1 MTTTPRWR
9 GAADPP
15 RHREGIAV
23 ALKSVFTLGLYY
35 AYWVHRLHREMPS
48 REGVDSTSELAV
60 GLPVGIGLLS
70 IVPVLASGILGD
82 GEVHMPLFIT
92 GMAINFVAHL
102 IYLRVLWKLTD
113 RLALVAEA
121 TELGSLG
128 LSQRRWD
135 AVLGILSITIENIGL
150 KSIDLLALDVP
161 EWVGRLDSILLGL
174 GVLGLVR
181 WSRSCLLVANIHSNE
196 EKQFAKALGVALE
209 FQPSTTPGQLGVAP
223 RELSRKLRGK
233 VSLIR
238 RTQWMTDDNDEGFG
252 WFLSAEEDLK
262 ENGIVVPGTIIQANV
277 HLFREGP
284 SDHPGELVFS
294 LATPVDT
301 DALDALSRKLGSL
314 KGETLDDPKLQFF
327 SDYLADEMER
337 VVGVEVPDSI
347 SPLPEAYVS
356 TTIFYRH
363 HLPGGR
369 LGSGM
374 YPLLVSPASKVA
386 MVLPMGLWTQEGYD
400 MYLASGGHPIE

>member
-1 MTTTPRWR
+1 MTTTTRWR
-9 GAADPP
+9 GAALRPE
-15 RHREGIAV
+15 HRDGLAV
-23 ALKSVFTLGLYY
+23 ALKSVITLGLYY
-35 AYWVHRLHREMPS
+35 AYWVHRLHKETPS
-48 REGVDSTSELAV
+48 REGVDSTSGLAV
-60 GLPVGIGLLS
+60 GVPVGIGVLS
-70 IVPVLASGILGD
+70 IVPVVASGIFGD
-82 GEVHMPLFIT
+82 GEVQMPLFMT
-92 GMAINFVAHL
+92 GMGINFVAHL
-102 IYLRVLWKLTD
+102 VYLRTLWKLTD

-121 TELGSLG
+121 AELGSLG

-135 AVLGILSITIENIGL
+135 AVLGILSIAVENIGL
-150 KSIDLLALDVP
+150 KSVDLLALDVP

-174 GVLGLVR
+174 GVLGLFR
-181 WSRSCLLVANIHSNE
+181 WSRSCLLVANVQASE
-196 EKQFAKALGVALE
+196 EAPIAKTLGVALE
-209 FQPSTTPGQLGVAP
+209 FQPSATPGQLGVAP
-223 RELSRKLRGK
+223 RELGRKLRGK

-262 ENGIVVPGTIIQANV
+262 KNGIVVPGTIIQANA

-294 LATPVDT
+294 LAAPVDT
-301 DALDALSRKLGSL
+301 DALDSLSRKLGRL
-314 KGETLDDPKLQFF
+314 KGETLDDPDLQFF

-337 VVGVEVPDSI
+337 VVGVEVPGSI
-347 SPLPEAYVS
+347 SPLPETYVS